1 MLTVIIAT
9 LNRSKSINEISLPSL
24 LKQDTTDF
32 EVLIWDASEDDLTEK
47 AVESYQ
53 SAFAER
59 GVALRYVRAPR
70 RGSASQRNDAVK
82 EANGDIVFFI
92 DDDSEVSPSGVS
104 SVAAAF
110 EKNEKLYGAALPLA
124 TVLAKNQTSSF
135 GLSRGIIT
143 AAKKIFWK
151 ESNYRQIKRSTIN
164 ILPKTDAP
172 SAAEWL
178 SGGDM
183 AYRKSVF
190 DELRFDERLERFGGY
205 ALGEDM
211 DLSHR
216 VMLHYGEPLQILPGG
231 SVTHHQ
237 AEGGRLDSVKMS
249 AAYFYNFRIIR
260 DNFIKYD
267 NRKFEVLSFLWE
279 RRILFTLNLYR
290 NGYNFFDIMEGYK
303 AYRKA
308 REELKPAN
316 HSKPSAL
323 LK

>member
-9 LNRSKSINEISLPSL
+9 LNRSKAINEISLPSL

-47 AVESYQ
+47 ATENYQ

-59 GVALRYVRAPR
+59 GIKLYYVRAPR

-82 EANGDIVFFI
+82 EANGDVVFFI
-92 DDDSEVSPSGVS
+92 DDDSEVSPSGIS
-104 SVAAAF
+104 AVAAAF

-124 TVLAKNQTSSF
+124 TSFADNKTSSI
-135 GLSRGIIT
+135 GLSRRIIT
-143 AAKKIFWK
+143 IAKKIFWK
-151 ESNYRQIKRSTIN
+151 ESNYRRIKRSTISAMPLHDKPN
-164 ILPKTDAP
+164 I
-172 SAAEWL
+172 AEWL
-178 SGGDM
+178 SGYSM
-183 AYRKSVF
+183 AFRKSVF
-190 DELRFDERLERFGGY
+190 NELRFDERLERFGGY

-237 AEGGRLDSVKMS
+237 AEGGRLNSVRMN

-260 DNFIKYD
+260 DNFLKYD
-267 NRKFEVLSFLWE
+267 NKKYWFFSFLWE
-279 RRILFTLNLYR
+279 RGILFTLNLYR
-290 NGYNFFDIMEGYK
+290 NGYRFYDIIEGYK

-308 REELKPAN
+308 WKELKAAN
-316 HSKPSAL
+316 
-323 LK
+323 